1 MGRTDKEAF
10 SFNFNTGHSN
20 DRSSQLDAK
29 FSSKMN
35 SLIGI
40 PYKLGGSSR
49 TNIDC
54 SGSVILVLREMG
66 YNVGRENANSMAS
79 GDVDW
84 LTSIPVDVAKTG
96 DSGVL
101 NFYDFGGD
109 GVIDHVN
116 VGVGKAGVPLPIT
129 NPMNQI
135 VDATEGSTL
144 NQRAGRDGQYYT
156 PKAGQINQTYPLY
169 PTSVKPS
176 SQAQINWDV
185 LESKYPSWHP
195 PMNINE

>member
-1 MGRTDKEAF
+1 MWQ
-10 SFNFNTGHSN
+10 SN
-20 DRSSQLDAK
+20 DRNSQLDAK

-35 SLIGI
+35 SLVGI
-40 PYKLGGSSR
+40 PYKHGGSSR
-49 TNIDC
+49 TNLDC
-54 SGSVILVLREMG
+54 SGSVILTLREMG

-84 LTSIPVDVAKTG
+84 LTSVPTDEAKAG

-116 VGVGKAGVPLPIT
+116 VGVGKTGVPSPIAK
-129 NPMNQI
+129 PMNQI

-144 NQRAGRDGQYYT
+144 NQRAGREGQYYT
-156 PKAGQINQTYPLY
+156 PKTGQINQTYPPY
-169 PTSVKPS
+169 PKSVKPS
-176 SQAQINWDV
+176 SQAKINWDV
-185 LESKYPSWHP
+185 LESKYSSWHP
-195 PMNINE
+195 PIKINE